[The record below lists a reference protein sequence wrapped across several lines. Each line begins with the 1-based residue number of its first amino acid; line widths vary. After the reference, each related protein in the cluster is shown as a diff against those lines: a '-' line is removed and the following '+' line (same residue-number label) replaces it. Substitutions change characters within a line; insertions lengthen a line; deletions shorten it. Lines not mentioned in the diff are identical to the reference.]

1 MNKNIKM
8 YFWNMKSE
16 MTFVECIT
24 WQKVPL
30 SQITSQK
37 IADVKIQPLIAII
50 QANFLFT
57 KPLLGWHNYAKILY
71 ATIENWNIIF
81 RVYIHRI

>member
-50 QANFLFT
+50 QANF
-57 KPLLGWHNYAKILY
+57 
-71 ATIENWNIIF
+71 
-81 RVYIHRI
+81 